1 MRHFRFFPLCVI
13 LTLLALSWQPLM
25 AERVLV
31 TATYK
36 DNTMRDTTIT
46 LQKQPDGALRFQWKQ
61 EALRSIKFMT
71 VRPDFAHALPGDSG
85 YFLHPDGRMVK
96 FLPRDLDYDLKLN
109 RMPLPI
115 FGLQT
120 RRGTYMGYIKGLRFE
135 SWLHSVLKNGVYS
148 FYVNLELAHVN
159 PYEDY
164 IIDFYPLRGKD
175 ATYSGMGRLYRRM
188 QLESGAVIPLR
199 ERIKNNPT
207 LAYAVQSPLIRIRQG
222 WKPVPTPVVEQT
234 PETEPPMKVRV
245 TFDRVKDIVNEL
257 KRQGIRKA
265 DLTLV
270 GWNHKGHDGRFPTLF
285 PVEPTLG
292 GEKKLKS
299 AIRHA
304 QKNGYMIAAH
314 VCNNDSYRISP
325 DWDEADVAKN
335 PDASLSHYKGAV
347 YGSGN
352 MYNLC
357 YQASFQ
363 KFVAENNRR
372 TAALGFKGMHYIDVI
387 STVLPTVCY
396 DPHHPLNRKEA
407 ALWANKHL
415 QAGRDAFGGVSS
427 EGGYDFVAGSLDY
440 ALYITFNLNQVDH
453 DRLIDDYIPLWHI
466 VYDGIIMS
474 CPGSAAINY
483 TIKNPSVRLK
493 VIEYGCRPS
502 FYFYAAHRD
511 DDKNWMGDQQT
522 DLFCATDAELQNSVR
537 AIRQGWDDIQA
548 LGDLQLEFLDDHQEL
563 IPHVYRSTFSNGAE
577 IICNYTDTPFTY
589 KGQTVAAQDWKR
601 F

>member
-1 MRHFRFFPLCVI
+1 MRQFRFFPLCTI

-25 AERVLV
+25 AERALV

-109 RMPLPI
+109 RLPLPI

-164 IIDFYPLRGKD
+164 IIDFYPLKGKD

-314 VCNNDSYRISP
+314 VCTNDSYRISP

-335 PDASLSHYKGAV
+335 PDGSLSHDKGAV

-440 ALYITFNLNQVDH
+440 ALYITFNLNHHHELPRVGSHQLH
-453 DRLIDDYIPLWHI
+453 HQEPLRPPESHR
-466 VYDGIIMS
+466 
-474 CPGSAAINY
+474 
-483 TIKNPSVRLK
+483 VRLPPVLLFLCSPPRRRQK
-493 VIEYGCRPS
+493 LDGRPADRPVLRHRCRTAEQREGYTPGMGRHTGTVRPATRVPGRPS
-502 FYFYAAHRD
+502 GIDTPRVPLHFLQRSRDYLQLHRHPLHLQGPD
-511 DDKNWMGDQQT
+511 RGCPELEAVLT
-522 DLFCATDAELQNSVR
+522 ATD
-537 AIRQGWDDIQA
+537 
-548 LGDLQLEFLDDHQEL
+548 
-563 IPHVYRSTFSNGAE
+563 
-577 IICNYTDTPFTY
+577 
-589 KGQTVAAQDWKR
+589 
-601 F
+601 